1 MVDCLV
7 ETAGVSGD
15 LHFST
20 SLLLV
25 WLITYSIKNVFKL
38 DLTDLTDLTKDYL
51 VIFADVSLYNQLCV
65 HDKV

>member
-38 DLTDLTDLTKDYL
+38 DLTDLTKDYL